1 MIKTKTFVLK
11 ASTAFHGAESAAEE
25 LDDMIKAFIE
35 GKTAECPTFKVVN
48 IQYVPTI
55 ATAGER
61 LQYWYPS
68 AMLVYDEQ

>member
-11 ASTAFHGAESAAEE
+11 MSTSYNGVGTAAEQ
-25 LDDMIKAFIE
+25 LDEMIKDFIE
-35 GKTAECPTFKVVN
+35 EKTAECPTFKVVN

-61 LQYWYPS
+61 LQYWFPS
-68 AMLVYDEQ
+68 AMLVYEA

>member
-1 MIKTKTFVLK
+1 MKTKTFVVK
-11 ASTAFHGAESAAEE
+11 SKCNSTDDAAEQ
-25 LDDMIKAFIE
+25 LDEMIKDFIE
-35 GKTAECPTFKVVN
+35 EKTAECPTFKVVN

-55 ATAGER
+55 AAVGER